1 MKKSDPTQKQ
11 SRTKNIQAE
20 HLDSIGPLPP
30 EQLRLE
36 GFPSPSDGAEL
47 PSKGTKTFSAL
58 LALLDGPLHQPAW
71 SAQGMGWRLSA
82 HIKALDYHG
91 FDVASIRIDHDCCP
105 RPIAVYR
112 LTKDSKQA
120 AYRLLRAAG
129 ISQNDSEA
137 KTRIRQQREARQRR
151 VKSGRG
157 N

>member
-1 MKKSDPTQKQ
+1 MTNKKSDPTKKQ
-11 SRTKNIQAE
+11 SRTKHTESPDCIE
-20 HLDSIGPLPP
+20 PLPP

-36 GFPSPSDGAEL
+36 GFPSPSDNAAL
-47 PSKGTKTFSAL
+47 PSKGTKTYQAL
-58 LALLDGPLHQPAW
+58 LTLLDGPLHQPAW

-105 RPIAVYR
+105 VPIALYQ

-129 ISQNDSEA
+129 ISQNESAD

-157 N
+157 S